1 MVSCILHWAP
11 VQFSSVHWTALDC
24 SAESF
29 PQQMQKHQK
38 VPRPRC
44 CSYEPGQGRHKF
56 LSTIYIPTI
65 NHNVFLS
72 PVADTDV
79 IFIALTRNLWLGCGW
94 IIPWIFIARLWRRFL
109 YLLSWIRVFVEKPSV
124 TSPCHPFQWRAVNSN
139 FDECII
145 TSSVTPPTFNS
156 LRGNIINQHSHK
168 LKNK

>member
-1 MVSCILHWAP
+1 MLLVWAGAR
-11 VQFSSVHWTALDC
+11 SL
-24 SAESF
+24 
-29 PQQMQKHQK
+29 
-38 VPRPRC
+38 
-44 CSYEPGQGRHKF
+44 KF

-65 NHNVFLS
+65 NHNAFLS
-72 PVADTDV
+72 HVADTDV

-145 TSSVTPPTFNS
+145 TSSVTPQTFKS
-156 LRGNIINQHSHK
+156 LRGNLLIINK
-168 LKNK
+168 LKKINCNNKKMQYFRPIGVWHCLAF

>member
-11 VQFSSVHWTALDC
+11 VQFSSVHCT
-24 SAESF
+24 AESF

-44 CSYEPGQGRHKF
+44 CSYEPGQGRQSFYPQSTSPPSTTTSSSLPSQTQTLF
-56 LSTIYIPTI
+56 LLQWLAICD
-65 NHNVFLS
+65 LA
-72 PVADTDV
+72 VAE
-79 IFIALTRNLWLGCGW
+79 LYREYSL
-94 IIPWIFIARLWRRFL
+94 RELWRRFL

-156 LRGNIINQHSHK
+156 LRGNSLIINIFTS
-168 LKNK
+168 